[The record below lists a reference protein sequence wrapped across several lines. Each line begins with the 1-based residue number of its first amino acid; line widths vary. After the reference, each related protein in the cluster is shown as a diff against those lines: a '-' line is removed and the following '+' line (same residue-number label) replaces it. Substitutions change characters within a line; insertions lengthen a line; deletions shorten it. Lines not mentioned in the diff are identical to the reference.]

1 MTTVMV
7 RLVHGETRARM
18 GEGVRLLTEERLSQ
32 RAAAERMGLSLSV
45 FHRAMKPILDGLVD
59 DAKEAASR
67 LDNV

>member
-1 MTTVMV
+1 
-7 RLVHGETRARM
+7 M